1 MTIKELA
8 SKHGVVS
15 KEFHEGSVIFKANG
29 YEMYIERTSFGYILQ
44 VYLNEGTTYR
54 FDTIEELEE
63 AVIQTKEGHHNGT
76 KDN

>member
-8 SKHGVVS
+8 NKHGVVS

-63 AVIQTKEGHHNGT
+63 AVIQTKEGHRNGT